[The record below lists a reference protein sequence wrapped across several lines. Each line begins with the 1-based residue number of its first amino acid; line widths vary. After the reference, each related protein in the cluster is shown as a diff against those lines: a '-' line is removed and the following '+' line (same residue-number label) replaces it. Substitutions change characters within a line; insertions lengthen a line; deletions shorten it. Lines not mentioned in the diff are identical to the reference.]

1 MTQAYIQSA
10 TDLNRDFYIRPPIE
24 LGNKETI
31 LKVVKPL
38 YGVPEA
44 GNHWLYTYHR
54 HHTQN
59 LALKQSTF
67 DPCLLYSTNETVKG
81 YGILGLQTDDTLI
94 LADDDFAAEEEIQ
107 LEKAK
112 FIAKKRKLLTETE
125 PLNFSGGDI
134 KKEKDSHS
142 ICLTQEMHC
151 RNLRLVKSEPTDIVG
166 TQSKTRKAV
175 SQLDQFVSYRA
186 RGAYIASVCQP
197 EASFDVSSAAQ
208 TTNPDENNIKLLN
221 KRHQWQI
228 NNSSRGLKFVQLDKT
243 SLDLF
248 IFTDSSF
255 ANNSDHSSQ
264 IGFVIVLADCNKRAN
279 ILH

>member
-1 MTQAYIQSA
+1 MPIDTNLYPILRGGNRFGKNPLIQSKLSIEFQIFPSGSAFTLYIQCGFRL
-10 TDLNRDFYIRPPIE
+10 TPVDFYIRPPIE

-44 GNHWLYTYHR
+44 GNHWFYTYHR

-67 DPCLLYSTNETVKG
+67 DPCLLYSTNETKKG

-125 PLNFSGGDI
+125 SLNFNGGDI
-134 KKEKDSHS
+134 NKEKDSLS

-151 RNLRLVKSEPTDIVG
+151 RNLRLVESEPTDIVG
-166 TQSKTRKAV
+166 TRSKTRKAV
-175 SQLDQFVSYRA
+175 SQLDQFVSHRA

-197 EASFDVSSAAQ
+197 EASFDLSSAAHVTVLKQ
-208 TTNPDENNIKLLN
+208 IDFLKVLRAKLQ
-221 KRHQWQI
+221 KKI
-228 NNSSRGLKFVQLDKT
+228 LK
-243 SLDLF
+243 
-248 IFTDSSF
+248 
-255 ANNSDHSSQ
+255 
-264 IGFVIVLADCNKRAN
+264 
-279 ILH
+279 